1 MGFKLS
7 LLPLYLLLALSACD
21 KKDDALPI
29 TKETEHFIL
38 YTDTKSSDTKEV
50 DKVLERAEELY
61 PKISRFLGDNW
72 MLQKKIIIRLE
83 GPFIEQGPF
92 FDHRGIHLFRYSEE
106 ENGYLA
112 LLAHEM
118 VHAFR
123 EEYYKAY
130 DPWRWDNYPFLDEGL
145 AEYIAQLTDPGK
157 TGFPMYGFDEYAV
170 VGNLAI
176 SNRLIPPDTLRAQHH
191 EINDPCNIQAYP
203 QRSTWMAY
211 IDETFGR
218 DTLLR
223 LNYPEV
229 PPTDE
234 YFVQTLGIS
243 LMGVDSAWKSWIV
256 QKYHNIPQA
265 SQIVAAYRERTSW
278 CTMCEY

>member
-1 MGFKLS
+1 MDGKILILAF
-7 LLPLYLLLALSACD
+7 YLWIPILGCHRN
-21 KKDDALPI
+21 KDALPI

-61 PKISRFLGDNW
+61 PKISRFFGDNW

-145 AEYIAQLTDPGK
+145 AEYIAQLIDPGK
-157 TGFPMYGFDEYAV
+157 TGFPLYGFDEYAV
-170 VGNLAI
+170 VGDMAI
-176 SNRLIPPDTLRAQHH
+176 SNHLIPHDTLRAQHQQ
-191 EINDPCNIQAYP
+191 INDPCNIQAYT

-218 DTLLR
+218 DTLLK
-223 LNYPEV
+223 LNHPEA
-229 PPTDE
+229 PPTHE
-234 YFVQTLGIS
+234 YFVRTLGVA
-243 LMGVDSAWKSWIV
+243 LTAVDDAWQSWIIE
-256 QKYHNIPQA
+256 KYHSIPQA
-265 SQIVAAYRERTSW
+265 SQIAAAYRKRTSW
-278 CTMCEY
+278 YTMCQY